1 MLSCVKVTAKLLHF
15 YEIYKRLN
23 KVVKKTT
30 KHLHNQKNS
39 STFALALRHKAN
51 TEIR

>member
-23 KVVKKTT
+23 KVVKKTI
-30 KHLHNQKNS
+30 KHLHIQKIS
-39 STFALALRHKAN
+39 RTFALALKHKAN